1 MKKITRCGLITSL
14 FCWLLLFSQIKV
26 FAAINMDQAPFNLI
40 PAIREAIQSTAEQV
54 QSRIYR
60 QPVSDTIQFLNGD
73 TLHGAL
79 ISIEGLN
86 YVVWQSPNAKSNIE
100 FYTTNISEIS
110 LARKEIQTNRPTT
123 CVVKLV
129 NGDELPGELKELNE
143 SELMLDT
150 WYGGKLKVNRNVIK
164 SLMFTRERG
173 GCIFDGPTGLDGWFT
188 GRGRIGWKYSD
199 GAFVANRPGIIGRD
213 MKLPNRIKI
222 SYDLAWQGGT
232 FFLMTIFADNPED
245 LYSNCYML
253 QFNSGYI
260 NLQRIRRNSGSRNL
274 GQVELL
280 SLNEKSKAKIEVY
293 ADREKGL
300 VALFVDGSFV
310 KQWKDNNEIPMTGT
324 CMHFQQQSGSMVKIS
339 NLRVEEWD
347 GRLDT
352 RIDADN
358 AAVEND
364 LVELVN
370 HDKLSG
376 KLLYIKS
383 DKLKFATSFAE
394 MEIPLERV
402 YSFELSSKNSSKI
415 ERKKDEIVATFIGRG
430 SVSFK
435 PQKWDKSAV
444 IGKSQGFGEFKF
456 IPEAFS
462 RITFNIQL
470 SNPEPEIV
478 EPNDE
483 GEQ

>member
-1 MKKITRCGLITSL
+1 MKKITRCGLITFL

-274 GQVELL
+274 GQVELNW
-280 SLNEKSKAKIEVY
+280 SI
-293 ADREKGL
+293 
-300 VALFVDGSFV
+300 
-310 KQWKDNNEIPMTGT
+310 
-324 CMHFQQQSGSMVKIS
+324 
-339 NLRVEEWD
+339 
-347 GRLDT
+347 
-352 RIDADN
+352 
-358 AAVEND
+358 
-364 LVELVN
+364 
-370 HDKLSG
+370 
-376 KLLYIKS
+376 
-383 DKLKFATSFAE
+383 
-394 MEIPLERV
+394 
-402 YSFELSSKNSSKI
+402 
-415 ERKKDEIVATFIGRG
+415 
-430 SVSFK
+430 
-435 PQKWDKSAV
+435 
-444 IGKSQGFGEFKF
+444 
-456 IPEAFS
+456 
-462 RITFNIQL
+462 
-470 SNPEPEIV
+470 
-478 EPNDE
+478 
-483 GEQ
+483 